1 MSSFYET
8 IFLKEDSSLENK
20 LSLIKTNPRANKDDV
35 YMLEAGIA
43 GEKQVA
49 YHLNKANIGMY
60 AMRDINLICDDLKSQ
75 IDFIV
80 VTSHHCYFIECKNY
94 NADIIHVDELG
105 NFEISTRYGKR
116 YNKIGIKSPLSQ
128 VDDQLTVFK
137 KICLNDQEKVKS
149 LLGNMKFKDYF
160 KTIVVFTNPENR
172 LNLKKAPND
181 IKYRILKVDNL
192 IRQIEYDDKHY
203 TGERFNQEQMNNIAT
218 FILNNNVSVEVES
231 IPQSYYVEP
240 EIRQN
245 TNYPSRVSYSNRV
258 NNRKNTGIIAGLLSG
273 LGEIVLII
281 VALSI
286 LSLMFSNNNSNKNS
300 SLSEKYKTL
309 NASNIEAINNLK
321 TVYNS
326 SKENGFDLYDHNQCK
341 NLKEIMPDNFLCLG
355 VPMQVNFVDDNNLSI
370 YKTFTCYYLKYD
382 LDNKKLIEV
391 SSKYVGYDNQCP
403 GQDVGFI
410 TYDPNNEYLQKIG
423 GYEKV
428 LEMARFAHNNSSGF
442 DNYYD
447 YNHIAERGGNPGLYS
462 IYKAKV
468 DGYFGTIS
476 NKGSVRY
483 DNNMEDFKTMVEY
496 YYYIMK

>member
-20 LSLIKTNPRANKDDV
+20 LSLLRTNPRANKDDV

-49 YHLNKANIGMY
+49 YHLNKANIGVY
-60 AMRDINLICDDLKSQ
+60 AMRDINIICEDLKSQ

-116 YNKIGIKSPLSQ
+116 YNKMGIKSPLSQ

-137 KICLNDQEKVKS
+137 KICLNNQEKVKS

-240 EIRQN
+240 KIGQN
-245 TNYPSRVSYSNRV
+245 TNYLSRVSYSNKV
-258 NNRKNTGIIAGLLSG
+258 NNRKNTGIIAGLLSE
-273 LGEIVLII
+273 LGGMVLII

-286 LSLMFSNNNSNKNS
+286 LSLMFSNNNSNKNNS
-300 SLSEKYKTL
+300 IREKYKTL
-309 NASNIEAINNLK
+309 TTSNIEAINNLK

-326 SKENGFDLYDHNQCK
+326 SKENGFDLYDYNQCK

-355 VPMQVNFVDDNNLSI
+355 VPMQVNFTDGNKLSI
-370 YKTFTCYYLKYD
+370 YKTFTCYYLEYD
-382 LDNKKLIEV
+382 LDNKKLINV

-410 TYDPNNEYLQKIG
+410 TYDPNDEYLQKIG

-447 YNHIAERGGNPGLYS
+447 YNHIAERGGNPRLYS
-462 IYKAKV
+462 TYKAKV

-483 DNNMEDFKTMVEY
+483 GNNMEDFKTMVEY

>member
-20 LSLIKTNPRANKDDV
+20 LSLLKTNQRANKDDI

-60 AMRDINLICDDLKSQ
+60 AMRDINLVCDDLKSQ

-116 YNKIGIKSPLSQ
+116 YNKMGIKSPLSQ

-149 LLGNMKFKDYF
+149 LLDNMKFKDYF

-203 TGERFNQEQMNNIAT
+203 TGKRFNQEQMNNIAT
-218 FILNNNVSVEVES
+218 FILNNNQSVEVES

-240 EIRQN
+240 EIIQN
-245 TNYPSRVSYSNRV
+245 TNYPSRMSYSNRV
-258 NNRKNTGIIAGLLSG
+258 NNRKNTSIITRLLSG
-273 LGEIVLII
+273 LGGIVLII

-286 LSLMFSNNNSNKNS
+286 LSLMFSNNNSNKK
-300 SLSEKYKTL
+300 KYKTL
-309 NASNIEAINNLK
+309 NVSNIEAINNLK

-326 SKENGFDLYDHNQCK
+326 SKENGFDLYDYNQCK

-447 YNHIAERGGNPGLYS
+447 YNHIAERGGNPVLYS
-462 IYKAKV
+462 TYKAKV

>member
-8 IFLKEDSSLENK
+8 IFLKEDSSLEHK
-20 LSLIKTNPRANKDDV
+20 LSLLKTNPRANKDDV
-35 YMLEAGIA
+35 YRLEAGIA

-60 AMRDINLICDDLKSQ
+60 AMRDINLVCNDLKSQ

-94 NADIIHVDELG
+94 NVDIIHVDELG
-105 NFEISTRYGKR
+105 NFEISSRNGKR
-116 YNKIGIKSPLSQ
+116 YKKIGIKSPLSQ

-137 KICLNDQEKVKS
+137 KICLNNQLTVKN
-149 LLGNMKFKDYF
+149 LLGDIKFKNYF
-160 KTIVVFTNPENR
+160 KTIVVFTNSECR
-172 LNLKKAPND
+172 LNMQKAPND

-203 TGERFNQEQMNNIAT
+203 TGKRFNQEQMNNIAT

-231 IPQSYYVEP
+231 IPQSYYLEP

-245 TNYPSRVSYSNRV
+245 INYPSRVSYSNRV
-258 NNRKNTGIIAGLLSG
+258 NNRKNTGLIAGLLSG
-273 LGEIVLII
+273 LGRIVLII

-286 LSLMFSNNNSNKNS
+286 ISLIFSNNNSNDNNS
-300 SLSEKYKTL
+300 IREKYKTL
-309 NASNIEAINNLK
+309 TTSNIEAINNLK

-326 SKENGFDLYDHNQCK
+326 SKENGFDLYDYNQCK

-355 VPMQVNFVDDNNLSI
+355 VPMQVNFTDGNKLSI
-370 YKTFTCYYLKYD
+370 YKTFTCYYLEYD
-382 LDNKKLIEV
+382 LDNKKLINV

-410 TYDPNNEYLQKIG
+410 TYDPNDEYLQKIG

-462 IYKAKV
+462 AYKVKV

-476 NKGSVRY
+476 NKGNVIY

-496 YYYIMK
+496 YYYIMR

>member
-20 LSLIKTNPRANKDDV
+20 LSLLKTNQRANKDDI

-60 AMRDINLICDDLKSQ
+60 AMRDINLVCDDLKSQ

-149 LLGNMKFKDYF
+149 LLDNMKFKDYF

-203 TGERFNQEQMNNIAT
+203 TGKRFNQEQMNNIAT
-218 FILNNNVSVEVES
+218 FILNNNQSVEVES

-240 EIRQN
+240 EIIQN
-245 TNYPSRVSYSNRV
+245 TNYPSRMSYSNRV
-258 NNRKNTGIIAGLLSG
+258 NNRKNTSIITRLLSG
-273 LGEIVLII
+273 LGGIVLII

-286 LSLMFSNNNSNKNS
+286 LSLMFSNNNSNKK
-300 SLSEKYKTL
+300 KYKTL
-309 NASNIEAINNLK
+309 NVSNIEAINNLK

-326 SKENGFDLYDHNQCK
+326 SKENGFDLYDYNQCK

-428 LEMARFAHNNSSGF
+428 LEMARFAYNNSSGF

-462 IYKAKV
+462 TYKVKV

-476 NKGSVRY
+476 NKGSVIY